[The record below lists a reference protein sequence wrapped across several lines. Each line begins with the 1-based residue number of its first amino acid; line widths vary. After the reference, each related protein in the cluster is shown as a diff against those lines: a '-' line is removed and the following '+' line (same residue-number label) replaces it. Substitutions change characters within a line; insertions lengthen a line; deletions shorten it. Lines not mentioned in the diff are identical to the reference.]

1 VIATEAFPE
10 PGALGRASRPPA
22 EASSPGGLPKSWDP
36 WDPWDP
42 KSWMVCFMVQIPRK
56 KWRTLMEKMRYP
68 HLMVNTSKMFGV
80 GCTLQPT

>member
-42 KSWMVCFMVQIPRK
+42 KSWMVCFMVKIPPK
-56 KWRTLMEKMRYP
+56 KMEDFDGK
-68 HLMVNTSKMFGV
+68 NGV
-80 GCTLQPT
+80 PPFDG